1 MGAVPEL
8 AEQAIHLVDALLR
21 RMHILQERRAQAFED
36 TAAGGVVR
44 RKIGGELPFREPG
57 IRQKERD
64 PEGARL
70 LVGKLALPIGMPAE
84 TAQRGESGKAL
95 FVQFAF
101 D

>member
-1 MGAVPEL
+1 MLRIPYPSSLILRFLDAVPEL

-70 LVGKLALPIGMPAE
+70 LVGKLALRSVRID
-84 TAQRGESGKAL
+84 RKA
-95 FVQFAF
+95 